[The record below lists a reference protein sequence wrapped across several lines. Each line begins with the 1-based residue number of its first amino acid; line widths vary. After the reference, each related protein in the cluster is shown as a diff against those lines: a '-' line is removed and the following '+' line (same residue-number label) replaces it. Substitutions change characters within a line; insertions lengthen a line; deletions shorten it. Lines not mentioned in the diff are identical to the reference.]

1 MIEVDRVGL
10 EIVVAIGCRGVDVFV
25 DLAGVKRCVVVIADG
40 EGNYVGSRM
49 L

>member
-10 EIVVAIGCRGVDVFV
+10 EDNVSVSCCGVDVLV
-25 DLAGVKRCVVVIADG
+25 DFAGVERCVVVIADG
-40 EGNYVGSRM
+40 ERDYVGSRM